1 MRLWEAKSG
10 TPLAIFRQFDDEVLD
25 CTFSLNG
32 KLVAGCSADGAAKVF
47 SVTTKSEL
55 GDLEGHD
62 DAEVSRVQFSPSGNR
77 LITVSGDKTLKIW
90 DARTGFL
97 IQTLQGHT
105 DDIFAASFS
114 YDGETIITASKDNTC

>member
-1 MRLWEAKSG
+1 MGGEKWDTIRFFNLLKKKN
-10 TPLAIFRQFDDEVLD
+10 LIFKIKAIFRQFDDEVLD

-62 DAEVSRVQFSPSGNR
+62 DAEVSRVQFR
-77 LITVSGDKTLKIW
+77 
-90 DARTGFL
+90 
-97 IQTLQGHT
+97 
-105 DDIFAASFS
+105 
-114 YDGETIITASKDNTC
+114 